1 MATTTATQRR
11 ERARA
16 DYDAFLRACPTHQL
30 LGRLSD
36 KWVSLVV
43 AALSTAPMRYSDLAR
58 KIAGVSP
65 KMLTQTLR
73 TLERDGIIT
82 RTVTP
87 SVPVR
92 VDYALTPLGSSLT
105 TLLSAVKDWA
115 ETHFEEVR
123 AARERYDAEN
133 TENTENTENA
143 GNAANTENAGN
154 AGTGQS
160 AA

>member
-1 MATTTATQRR
+1 MATMTADQRR
-11 ERARA
+11 AQARA
-16 DYDAFLRACPTHQL
+16 EYDAFLRECPTNQL

-43 AALSTAPMRYSDLAR
+43 AALAAGPRRYSDLAR

-73 TLERDGIIT
+73 TLERDGIVS

-92 VDYALTPLGSSLT
+92 VDYALTPLGSGLAGLLT
-105 TLLSAVKDWA
+105 AVKAWA

-123 AARERYDAEN
+123 EARERYDAQN
-133 TENTENTENA
+133 P
-143 GNAANTENAGN
+143 G
-154 AGTGQS
+154 
-160 AA
+160 

>member
-1 MATTTATQRR
+1 MATTTAAQRR
-11 ERARA
+11 EQARA
-16 DYDAFLRACPTHQL
+16 DYDAFLRACPTNQL

-43 AALSTAPMRYSDLAR
+43 AALAAGPQRYSDIGR
-58 KIAGVSP
+58 RIAGVSP

-73 TLERDGIIT
+73 TLERDGIVS

-92 VDYALTPLGSSLT
+92 VDYTLTPLGASLAG
-105 TLLSAVKDWA
+105 LLTAVKEWA

-123 AARERYDAEN
+123 AARERYD
-133 TENTENTENA
+133 TENA
-143 GNAANTENAGN
+143 V
-154 AGTGQS
+154 
-160 AA
+160 

>member
-1 MATTTATQRR
+1 MPTMTAAQRR
-11 ERARA
+11 EQARA
-16 DYDAFLRACPTHQL
+16 AYDAFIRSCPTNQL

-43 AALSTAPMRYSDLAR
+43 AALSAGPMRYSDLTR

-73 TLERDGIIT
+73 TLERDGILT

-92 VDYALTPLGSSLT
+92 VDYELTPLGASLSG
-105 TLLSAVKDWA
+105 LLTAVKDWA
-115 ETHFEEVR
+115 ETHFDEVH

-133 TENTENTENA
+133 
-143 GNAANTENAGN
+143 
-154 AGTGQS
+154 S
-160 AA
+160 AAETSPAR